1 MDGITNLET
10 KVMDIGQIGSQ
21 VQLAANSNSN
31 SSGKN
36 DKMGQDQFLQLLVT
50 QMQNQDPINPM
61 DSKEFA
67 SQLAQFN
74 SVEQLINV
82 NKGLESLAQ
91 SQKVMRAEF
100 TNSMASS
107 LTGKQVRALS
117 NKVNLEA
124 DSDTNI
130 DYDLN
135 NEASEVKIII
145 HNSSGGEVRTETI
158 DGAAAGE
165 NSWTWD
171 GKSND
176 GIDLPSGQY
185 SVEIQAKNGDS
196 NVKARMFTE
205 GIANKVRFTG
215 NGVKISINGVEVPIG
230 DIETVA
236 EPV

>member
-1 MDGITNLET
+1 
-10 KVMDIGQIGSQ
+10 MDIGQIGSQ
-21 VQLAANSNSN
+21 VQMASKG
-31 SSGKN
+31 SSDSAGKN
-36 DKMGQDQFLQLLVT
+36 DKMGQNQFLQLLVT

-74 SVEQLINV
+74 SVEQLVNV

-107 LTGKQVRALS
+107 LTGKKVRALS
-117 NKVNLEA
+117 NKIHLQA
-124 DSDTNI
+124 GKDASI

-135 NEASEVKIII
+135 NPASEVQIVIRD
-145 HNSSGGEVRTETI
+145 SSGSEIRRKTI

-165 NSWTWD
+165 NTWTWD

-176 GIDLPSGQY
+176 GIEVPDGKY
-185 SVEIQAKNGDS
+185 SVEIKAKKGDS
-196 NVKARMFTE
+196 DVKARMFTE
-205 GIANKVRFTG
+205 GIAKKVRFSG
-215 NGVKISINGVEVPIG
+215 NGVMISVDGVEVPIG

-236 EPV
+236 QAGDA

>member
-1 MDGITNLET
+1 
-10 KVMDIGQIGSQ
+10 MDIGQIGSQ
-21 VQLAANSNSN
+21 VQMASNGGTDKA
-31 SSGKN
+31 GKN
-36 DKMGQDQFLQLLVT
+36 DKMGQNQFLQLLVT

-74 SVEQLINV
+74 SVEQLVNV

-117 NKVNLEA
+117 NKVNLEPGKDA
-124 DSDTNI
+124 II

-135 NEASEVKIII
+135 NSASDVKIII
-145 HNSSGGEVRTETI
+145 RDSSGNQVRTAKI
-158 DGAAAGE
+158 DGAASGE
-165 NSWTWD
+165 NKWTWD

-176 GIDLPSGQY
+176 GIDVPDGQY

-196 NVKARMFTE
+196 NVKARMFNE
-205 GIANKVRFTG
+205 GIADKVRFTG
-215 NGVKISINGVEVPIG
+215 TGVKISINGVEVPIG

-236 EPV
+236 EPQ